1 MNRILLTLLML
12 GGMISFAFAQ
22 NAILSGKVTGP
33 DKQGLEGAT
42 VRIKD
47 QNKGANTDADGA
59 YELRDLKAG
68 TFEVVISYIGY
79 TEKTEEVTLKE
90 GNVVT
95 LNVTL
100 SSEDVLGEEVVISAS
115 RRPEKIT
122 QAPATINVIRP
133 QQIAELPSFNVG
145 ELAGRTKGVDF
156 VRSGVLGTGL
166 NVRGFNSAF
175 NPKNLQVNDGR
186 LSTLIATGL
195 PFGSLGT
202 VIKEDIER
210 VEIILGPAAAL
221 YGPNAH
227 NGLVNTITKDPR
239 DYPGTTI
246 ALGGGNQN
254 VLTGRFRHAQVL
266 IEDKLAFKVT
276 GEYTQG
282 TEFDY
287 VDTVYI
293 GGFPFNELDL
303 NQDFNA
309 ARAEGQLIYTPK
321 ENHDLIFQTGHSNS
335 NNLAQ
340 TNAGRNQIKDWRIHY
355 YQLKYQSPRI
365 FAQAYFTQSRTDS
378 TYAINQRTQNYQSYI
393 AAGFSEEEAR
403 EASYRTA
410 WFPLNVDT
418 PSIGIP
424 LNRGALFID
433 DSRRFNGE
441 LQGNQTWGNLSL
453 IGGVQYQLDFAN
465 SQGTYLL
472 DRNADSAV
480 VVSQVGVYAQGEY
493 KLGTFGKLMGALR
506 ADNHSL
512 YGFNL
517 IPKAAFVAF
526 VPNGAVR
533 LTYSQ
538 GIAAPTIL
546 NLEGNIFGGLLLGN
560 GQGFTLADGST
571 IDPLQVEKIQTFE
584 VGYKGVVAEKLFV
597 DVNGYYNISRDFLSP
612 ALNIASADNPV
623 VSRGE
628 EPIQDI
634 IPGTP
639 ETGAAFVLTYLN
651 FGSVSTYGIDV
662 GLRYVLNK
670 NFDAL
675 LNYSFFGFDLNED
688 DLANDGNRDG
698 KVTDTD
704 LPINT
709 PANKLGLGLN
719 FRNDKFFANTFVRW
733 VQAYD
738 FFSGI
743 NVAAATNEELTVGG
757 APVIENAR
765 VGRTWNYGPLGG
777 FVNVDVA
784 ASVKLLDN
792 KLVVSAQVSNLFNA
806 EVREFI
812 ASPVIGRLISLEMK
826 VNLGPIEPKK

>member
-597 DVNGYYNISRDFLSP
+597 DVNGYYNIS
-612 ALNIASADNPV
+612 
-623 VSRGE
+623 
-628 EPIQDI
+628 
-634 IPGTP
+634 
-639 ETGAAFVLTYLN
+639 
-651 FGSVSTYGIDV
+651 
-662 GLRYVLNK
+662 
-670 NFDAL
+670 
-675 LNYSFFGFDLNED
+675 
-688 DLANDGNRDG
+688 
-698 KVTDTD
+698 
-704 LPINT
+704 
-709 PANKLGLGLN
+709 
-719 FRNDKFFANTFVRW
+719 
-733 VQAYD
+733 
-738 FFSGI
+738 
-743 NVAAATNEELTVGG
+743 
-757 APVIENAR
+757 
-765 VGRTWNYGPLGG
+765 
-777 FVNVDVA
+777 
-784 ASVKLLDN
+784 
-792 KLVVSAQVSNLFNA
+792 
-806 EVREFI
+806 
-812 ASPVIGRLISLEMK
+812 
-826 VNLGPIEPKK
+826 

>member
-309 ARAEGQLIYTPK
+309 VRAEGQLIYTPK

-340 TNAGRNQIKDWRIHY
+340 TNA
-355 YQLKYQSPRI
+355 
-365 FAQAYFTQSRTDS
+365 
-378 TYAINQRTQNYQSYI
+378 
-393 AAGFSEEEAR
+393 
-403 EASYRTA
+403 
-410 WFPLNVDT
+410 
-418 PSIGIP
+418 
-424 LNRGALFID
+424 
-433 DSRRFNGE
+433 
-441 LQGNQTWGNLSL
+441 
-453 IGGVQYQLDFAN
+453 
-465 SQGTYLL
+465 
-472 DRNADSAV
+472 
-480 VVSQVGVYAQGEY
+480 
-493 KLGTFGKLMGALR
+493 
-506 ADNHSL
+506 
-512 YGFNL
+512 
-517 IPKAAFVAF
+517 
-526 VPNGAVR
+526 
-533 LTYSQ
+533 
-538 GIAAPTIL
+538 
-546 NLEGNIFGGLLLGN
+546 
-560 GQGFTLADGST
+560 
-571 IDPLQVEKIQTFE
+571 
-584 VGYKGVVAEKLFV
+584 
-597 DVNGYYNISRDFLSP
+597 
-612 ALNIASADNPV
+612 
-623 VSRGE
+623 
-628 EPIQDI
+628 
-634 IPGTP
+634 
-639 ETGAAFVLTYLN
+639 
-651 FGSVSTYGIDV
+651 
-662 GLRYVLNK
+662 
-670 NFDAL
+670 
-675 LNYSFFGFDLNED
+675 
-688 DLANDGNRDG
+688 
-698 KVTDTD
+698 
-704 LPINT
+704 
-709 PANKLGLGLN
+709 
-719 FRNDKFFANTFVRW
+719 
-733 VQAYD
+733 
-738 FFSGI
+738 
-743 NVAAATNEELTVGG
+743 
-757 APVIENAR
+757 
-765 VGRTWNYGPLGG
+765 
-777 FVNVDVA
+777 
-784 ASVKLLDN
+784 
-792 KLVVSAQVSNLFNA
+792 
-806 EVREFI
+806 
-812 ASPVIGRLISLEMK
+812 
-826 VNLGPIEPKK
+826 